1 MLSEKGKLTVTLDW
15 RNSIVLT
22 LPSGETIDIQL
33 SDDSAKKKRRAG
45 ITLHASR
52 SVKIHRETRRPKNEI

>member
-33 SDDSAKKKRRAG
+33 SDESSKQKRRAG
-45 ITLHASR
+45 ITVQASR
-52 SVKIHRETRRPKNEI
+52 SIRIHRGTRRPKNEV

>member
-1 MLSEKGKLTVTLDW
+1 MLAQKGKLTVTLDY

-33 SDDSAKKKRRAG
+33 SDQTAQKKRKAG
-45 ITLHASR
+45 ITVHASR
-52 SVKIHRETRRPKNEI
+52 SIRIHRGTRRPKDE